1 MQELHVDLGNI
12 SYDIKIAKGLR
23 HTIGT
28 EIKNIFNGRKIA
40 LITDENVDKYYG
52 SETEK
57 SLKNQGFDVRKIV
70 LQAGE
75 KTKSFNSLMT
85 LYNEFID
92 FNLTRSD
99 LIITMGGGVIGD
111 LGGFAAATY
120 LRGIKFVQFPTSLLA
135 QVDSSVGGKVAVD
148 LEKGK
153 NLVGAFYHP
162 SLVIIDSEMLDTL
175 PDRVFNDGM
184 GEVIK
189 YGLID
194 DKELFNKLY
203 NAGGRNDVMKI
214 IDDVIHT
221 CCDIKRI
228 VVEKDEKDTGL
239 RMILNFGHTIGH
251 AIEKYF
257 NFEKYTHGEAISIGM
272 YEITKIS
279 EEKGLTEKGTADRII
294 NILVKYD
301 LPYDVKID
309 NKEEIIDTISL
320 DKKNLNNVLNL
331 IVLDKIGSCRIIK
344 ESRQFF
350 IK

>member
-189 YGLID
+189 YGLIG
-194 DKELFNKLY
+194 DKELFDKHY

>member
-294 NILVKYD
+294 NIEKL
-301 LPYDVKID
+301 L
-309 NKEEIIDTISL
+309 
-320 DKKNLNNVLNL
+320 
-331 IVLDKIGSCRIIK
+331 
-344 ESRQFF
+344 
-350 IK
+350 

>member
-189 YGLID
+189 YGLIG
-194 DKELFNKLY
+194 DKELFDKLY

-279 EEKGLTEKGTADRII
+279 EEKGLTEKGTADRIK

>member
-279 EEKGLTEKGTADRII
+279 EEKGLTEKGTADRIK

>member
-189 YGLID
+189 YGLIG
-194 DKELFNKLY
+194 DKELFDKLY

>member
-12 SYDIKIAKGLR
+12 SYDIKIVKGLR

-70 LQAGE
+70 LKAGE

-189 YGLID
+189 YGLIG
-194 DKELFNKLY
+194 DKELFDKLY

>member
-70 LQAGE
+70 LKAGE

-189 YGLID
+189 YGLIG
-194 DKELFNKLY
+194 DKELFDKLY

>member
-40 LITDENVDKYYG
+40 LITDENVNKYYG

-189 YGLID
+189 YGLIG
-194 DKELFNKLY
+194 DKELFDKLY

>member
-251 AIEKYF
+251 AIEKYY

-279 EEKGLTEKGTADRII
+279 EEKGLTEKGTADRIK

-309 NKEEIIDTISL
+309 NKEEII
-320 DKKNLNNVLNL
+320 NV
-331 IVLDKIGSCRIIK
+331 S
-344 ESRQFF
+344 EF
-350 IK
+350 

>member
-279 EEKGLTEKGTADRII
+279 EEKGLTEKGPADRIK